1 MYFWYIICVRN
12 FIKIFL
18 MYSLLNVGRLYLV
31 MGFISILVYFNIP
44 EEMSKSSMAV
54 WILGL
59 SSIYFVLGVRRL
71 IKHYKETK

>member
-1 MYFWYIICVRN
+1 
-12 FIKIFL
+12 

-31 MGFISILVYFNIP
+31 MGSISIFVYFNIP

-59 SSIYFVLGVRRL
+59 SSIYFVLGIRRL
-71 IKHYKETK
+71 IKHYKQNK